1 MSRGRVLRERYFWI
15 GAVAVL
21 ATSLVWLA
29 TIDIVL
35 LLRASSVQAPAA
47 FVLAKALARAALL
60 VVQRCAWLI
69 PAMLAVAV
77 LIYGLTSARRSSEL
91 EERSVG
97 RV

>member
-1 MSRGRVLRERYFWI
+1 MTKGRLLRERYVWV

-35 LLRASSVQAPAA
+35 LLRASSAGAPAA
-47 FVLAKALARAALL
+47 WVLARALARAALL
-60 VVQRCAWLI
+60 VIQRCWPLV
-69 PAMLAVAV
+69 PATLAAAV
-77 LIYGLTSARRSSEL
+77 LIYGLARPPRSERL